1 MYWLA
6 GVLTTTNSG
15 RFEFIPVN
23 QLLDIQPNVGEPLHC
38 HNRVA
43 VNNAAYVP
51 LENAHARITAVDAL
65 TDEPL
70 EGVVASLSDGSNSQ
84 TGLTGSDG
92 TVDIPITQN
101 GEYGLIAELDNYVP
115 QRQTVVVNCE
125 NTGTVRTL
133 GNCRTDVLVSML
145 PKNQDNQIQI
155 LLNWGDNTEDLDL
168 HVIQVDKTDN
178 RATCET
184 FFNNMNGCKDTS
196 LNHNM
201 KQGGINGSETVTI
214 KQVTSNSMMS
224 YMVFADDN
232 SLTGSTLGTSKAD
245 ITVTDGTNTV
255 KETIPEF
262 TEDTVAGA
270 RYWLAGCVQIV
281 GETFHY
287 VPVNRFSRE
296 SPDKL
301 FCDNLLKTTVAAA
314 TEPFC
319 ANTVLNIAVHSSL
332 TNQPVQNMSTSV
344 IITKDDTQ
352 QTVAESAT
360 SDENGV
366 VNIPISQNGHYVV
379 KVEGPGYIAAKES
392 IDVEC
397 DIARC
402 RDCSP
407 SLLVPVSPLLEPGQ
421 VRVTMSWG
429 ERPLD
434 LDVYAQQKNINTE
447 ESCTTYYGK
456 KTECDGITLDLDNVN
471 GGNNGVETITFSDVE
486 NQQDSVYMLFVHH
499 YGSTRDT
506 EEFRSSGVHLTM
518 TDGHVTS
525 SMAMDADRFNGEE
538 HWVAGCVR
546 MVGSSYEFA
555 PVNVFLNS
563 KPDEEIPNLCLEKFG
578 HEVST
583 EASYAWYNPKSWWG

>member
-1 MYWLA
+1 M
-6 GVLTTTNSG
+6 
-15 RFEFIPVN
+15 N
-23 QLLDIQPNVGEPLHC
+23 QFLDIQPNVGEPLHC

-51 LENAHARITAVDAL
+51 LENVHARITAVDAL

-115 QRQTVVVNCE
+115 QRQTVVVNWE
-125 NTGTVRTL
+125 NSGTVRTL
-133 GNCRTDVLVSML
+133 GKYQTDVLVSML

-319 ANTVLNIAVHSSL
+319 TNTVLNIAVHSSL

-352 QTVAESAT
+352 QTVAESAS